1 MTVRS
6 RPAVSHSL
14 NLLISICRR
23 HQPQLNCVIAGKE
36 LFTFLIMRSINLA
49 QFVRE
54 QICSSRTSLK
64 SSLIPIIASA
74 PSSYAALVPHR
85 RASLIITDRT
95 MRAGGWPTAR
105 ANTAT
110 QECTCVC
117 KDDLYFKSASK
128 PLFNGTTY
136 WSHCKLPPNGL
147 KTCKSKQTAGCNGC
161 CVCGLQ
167 HI

>member
-6 RPAVSHSL
+6 RAAVSHSL

-23 HQPQLNCVIAGKE
+23 HQAQLNCVIAGKE

-95 MRAGGWPTAR
+95 MRAGAGRRPEQTRPHRSAR
-105 ANTAT
+105 AYA
-110 QECTCVC
+110 
-117 KDDLYFKSASK
+117 K
-128 PLFNGTTY
+128 TTY
-136 WSHCKLPPNGL
+136 TSSLRQSPCSTAPPTGATVNY
-147 KTCKSKQTAGCNGC
+147 
-161 CVCGLQ
+161 
-167 HI
+167 HRMD